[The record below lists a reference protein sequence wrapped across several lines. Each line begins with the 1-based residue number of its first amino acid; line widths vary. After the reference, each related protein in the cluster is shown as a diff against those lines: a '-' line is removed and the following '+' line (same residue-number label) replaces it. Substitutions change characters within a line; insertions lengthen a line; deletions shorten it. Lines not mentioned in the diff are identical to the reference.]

1 MKRLVAQ
8 GLMVAMLC
16 ALPATGLVSAA
27 TPLKGGTNQVK
38 AISGLPNVW
47 LFNGKWR
54 MKLTA
59 LALPVSQNFGVYSPG
74 EGHEIV
80 VVRAL
85 LRNAMHQNAKTVI
98 GAFVTDADGIS
109 YGSQIVFDSNPQVAV
124 NEGDAVLL
132 PGATT
137 RVQLPIDVPVGF
149 VPVSVLLVHRF
160 HDAQSFRIKVTRLTK
175 S

>member
-1 MKRLVAQ
+1 MKRLVTLALAIALLA
-8 GLMVAMLC
+8 GLPSV
-16 ALPATGLVSAA
+16 TQVRAA
-27 TPLKGGTNQVK
+27 TPLKGGANQMK

-54 MKLTA
+54 LKLTA
-59 LALPVSQNFGVYSPG
+59 LALPAHQNFGVYTPG
-74 EGHEIV
+74 QGHEIV

-85 LRNAMHQNAKTVI
+85 LRNAMNQSAKTVI
-98 GAFVTDADGIS
+98 GAFVSDADGVT
-109 YGSQIVFDSNPQVAV
+109 YASQFVFDSNPQVAP
-124 NEGDAVLL
+124 NEGDAVLP

-149 VPVSVLLVHRF
+149 VPVSVLIVHRF
-160 HDAQSFRIKVTRLTK
+160 GDAKSFRIKVTKLTA